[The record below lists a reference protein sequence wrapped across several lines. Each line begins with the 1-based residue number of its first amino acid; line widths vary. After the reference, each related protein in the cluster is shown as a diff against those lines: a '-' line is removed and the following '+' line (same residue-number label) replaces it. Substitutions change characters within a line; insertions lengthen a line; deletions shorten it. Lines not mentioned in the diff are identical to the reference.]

1 MKLNKAAF
9 FDRDGTI
16 IKDVPYLS
24 SIDDIQLIPQAVI
37 IAHLCQKQG
46 YKLFV
51 VTNQSGV
58 ARGIFE
64 ESFVHK
70 AHAYITDLFIKHGI
84 RFEKFYYCPHHPTE
98 AVTENYKKDC
108 FCRKPKPG
116 MLVTA
121 AQEYNLD
128 LSQSILFG
136 DRETDLAAGRAV
148 GCKDVNITEL
158 FALPHA
164 QCGTL

>member
-24 SIDDIQLIPQAVI
+24 SIGDIQLIPQAI
-37 IAHLCQKQG
+37 TIAHFCQEQG

-64 ESFVHK
+64 ESFVCK
-70 AHAYITDLFIKHGI
+70 AHAHITDLFVAQGI

-98 AVTENYKKDC
+98 AVNEAYKKDC
-108 FCRKPKPG
+108 SCRKPKPG

-121 AQEYNLD
+121 AQEYDLD

-136 DRETDLAAGRAV
+136 DRETDLEAGRAV
-148 GCKDVNITEL
+148 GCKAVNIIEL

-164 QCGTL
+164 RCVTL